1 MQKLAGDG
9 QDKAPIKAVMFA
21 GADNPFAH
29 QICVTDGTDAF
40 RPASQNELMLIAAH
54 NPEAGQQILDHFTN
68 VISLLV
74 STAPEI
80 GRA

>member
-1 MQKLAGDG
+1 MRKSEGYA

-29 QICVTDGTDAF
+29 QICVTDGTDGF
-40 RPASQNELMLIAAH
+40 RPASQNELMLIAAQ

-74 STAPEI
+74 STATEI
-80 GRA
+80 GHA